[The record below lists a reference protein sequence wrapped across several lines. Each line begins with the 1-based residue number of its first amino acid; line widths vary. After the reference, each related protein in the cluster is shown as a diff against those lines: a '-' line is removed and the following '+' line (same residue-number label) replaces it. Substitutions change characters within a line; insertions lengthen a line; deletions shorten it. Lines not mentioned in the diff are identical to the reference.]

1 MDSRHYQTLHL
12 SVGKDLPWQIE
23 CLLTS
28 AVVMKNDGEELQRG
42 LITGAAIEGNCAV
55 AFSIHIRNIY

>member
-1 MDSRHYQTLHL
+1 
-12 SVGKDLPWQIE
+12 VGKDLPWQIE